1 MENRLNRYRW
11 IWHSAFFC
19 FLLAAIT
26 GVFYRFGLLGRLPFD
41 FSLQHIRHAHSHLM
55 FFGWAV
61 PVPLYA
67 LLLRVSS
74 DHPANQSA
82 LRLMK
87 GSLAGIFIFGL
98 LSYPF
103 FLMYGYLPVP
113 IGNSSLPFSVI
124 FSGLVMVGWYG
135 FLWGYY
141 LVRTQVKQH
150 VSAVWLETAL
160 VMLFISSLGAWGVAV
175 LQAAAPG
182 NRLLAEAMTHFFL
195 SSFTEGWVVLVIL
208 GLLIRQFRIKMYEF
222 PLSPQLLAGFVAV
235 GAPLTF
241 PYGIS
246 EQLLTSGMLL
256 AARFGGLL
264 VSAGIVLSL
273 VPLFRNG
280 RKLGPLWRWPVI
292 FILLKVLM
300 QTAGSI
306 IPTTFWFS
314 DPILRVFYLHVLL
327 LGAMTTGFIAWIH
340 QMAEANNRYF
350 SLVLISIVIV
360 LLSLAMMTQLWPAEW
375 GGTWLFYLAA
385 CAALLPPGTVAVEW
399 YMIYSSTGKNTR
411 EAPERVE
418 STVKTS
424 GK

>member
-1 MENRLNRYRW
+1 MGNRLNRYRW

-26 GVFYRFGLLGRLPFD
+26 GVLYRFGLLGHLPFD
-41 FSLQHIRHAHSHLM
+41 VSLQHIRHAHSHLM

-67 LLLRVSS
+67 LLLQVSS
-74 DHPANQSA
+74 VHPANQTA

-124 FSGLVMVGWYG
+124 FSGLVMIGWYG
-135 FLWGYY
+135 YLWGYY
-141 LVRTQVKQH
+141 LMRTQIKQH
-150 VSAVWLETAL
+150 VSTVWFETAL

-175 LQAAAPG
+175 FQSVAPG
-182 NRLLAEAMTHFFL
+182 NRLLAEALTHFFL

-208 GLLIRQFRIKMYEF
+208 GLLIRQLQVNMNEF
-222 PLSPQLLAGFVAV
+222 PFSPQLPAGLVAV

-246 EQLLTSGMLL
+246 EQLLSPGLL
-256 AARFGGLL
+256 LTARIGGLL
-264 VSAGIVLSL
+264 VSAGIILSL

-280 RKLGPLWRWPVI
+280 RKPGPLWRWPVI
-292 FILLKVLM
+292 FIVLKVLM
-300 QTAGSI
+300 QIAGSI
-306 IPTTFWFS
+306 IPSTFWFS
-314 DPILRVFYLHVLL
+314 DPMLRVFYLHVLL
-327 LGAMTTGFIAWIH
+327 LGAMTTGFVAWIH
-340 QMAEANNRYF
+340 QLADVNNRYF
-350 SLVLISIVIV
+350 SLVLTSIVIV
-360 LLSLAMMTQLWPAEW
+360 LLSLAMMTRMWPAEW
-375 GGTWLFYLAA
+375 SGAWLFYLAA
-385 CAALLPPGTVAVEW
+385 GASVLPPAAVAVEW
-399 YMIYSSTGKNTR
+399 YMIYSSSGENALQDPDR
-411 EAPERVE
+411 AE
-418 STVKTS
+418 SRINTS
-424 GK
+424 GR